1 MEGFWRKHG
10 YKTTM
15 ATISLLLLV
24 AIGFIFFANDR
35 EPAFPVQGPA
45 AAFELT
51 DIQGNSVS
59 MDNTAGKV
67 RLLYFFFA
75 SCPDVCPPTTYMLSR
90 VQTIL
95 QEKQVFGSEALIIQI
110 TIDPERDTP
119 DALVKYAA
127 NYDADTNAWRY
138 LRGTEAEV
146 KQIGEDYGIFIQKDP
161 ESGNF
166 IHSNMVLMI
175 DRTNQIR
182 KRFSGSDL
190 NEELIAND
198 VLRLIADE

>member
-1 MEGFWRKHG
+1 MDGFWRKHG
-10 YKTTM
+10 YKTAM
-15 ATISLLLLV
+15 ATISLILLV
-24 AIGFIFFANDR
+24 AIGTIFFANER
-35 EPAFPVQGPA
+35 ESAFPVQGPA
-45 AAFELT
+45 APFELP

-59 MDNTAGKV
+59 MENTLGKV

-90 VQTIL
+90 VQAKL
-95 QEKQVFGSEALIIQI
+95 QEKQVFGSEALILQV

-119 DALVKYAA
+119 EALERYAA
-127 NYDADTNAWRY
+127 NFDADVSGWKF
-138 LRGTEAEV
+138 LRGSEAET
-146 KQIGEDYGIFIQKDP
+146 KQIGEGYGIFIQKDP

-166 IHSNMVLMI
+166 IHSNMVVMI

-182 KRFSGSDL
+182 KRYSGSDL